1 MSVVS
6 ELRRVSGAR
15 RGGPPGSPGTPT
27 GDGAPAARPGRR
39 GDGRSAALFLAP
51 WFLGLAFITVGPMAA
66 SAYLSFTDYDLLQP
80 PEWIG
85 LDNYTR
91 MLDDPRLHKSLVVT
105 FTYVLTAVPLQL
117 VVALGLA
124 MLLDRGMRGLA
135 FYRSV
140 FYLPSLL
147 GGSVAVAILWR
158 EVFGVDGLV
167 NAFLGLFGVEGKGW
181 VSSPDTALG
190 TLVVLHV
197 WTFGAPMI
205 IFLAGLRQIPEMYYE
220 AASID
225 GAGRVRQFFSITVPL
240 LTPIIFFNLV
250 LQVIGAFQSFTQA
263 FVVSGGTGGPADSTL
278 FYTLYLYQK
287 GFASLDMGYASAMAW
302 LLLLVVG
309 AMTAL
314 NFLASKYWVFYGD

>member
-1 MSVVS
+1 VIDDMSVVT
-6 ELRRVSGAR
+6 ELRRTARSGRTPAR
-15 RGGPPGSPGTPT
+15 K
-27 GDGAPAARPGRR
+27 ALRR
-39 GDGRSAALFLAP
+39 GDGRSAAIFLAP
-51 WFLGLAFITVGPMAA
+51 WFLGLGLITVGPMVA
-66 SAYLSFTDYDLLQP
+66 SGYLSFTDYNLLQP
-80 PEWIG
+80 PTWIG

-91 MLDDPRLHKSLVVT
+91 LFEDPRLANSLRVT
-105 FTYVLTAVPLQL
+105 FTYVFTAVPLQL
-117 VVALGLA
+117 IAALALA
-124 MLLDRGMRGLA
+124 MILDRGLKGLP

-140 FYLPSLL
+140 LYLPSLL

-158 EVFGVDGLV
+158 QVFGVDGLV
-167 NAFLGLFGVEGKGW
+167 NHFLALFGIVGRGW
-181 VSSPDTALG
+181 VSDPDTALG
-190 TLVVLHV
+190 TLVLLHV

-225 GAGRVRQFFSITVPL
+225 GAGALRKFRNITLPL

-263 FVVSGGTGGPADSTL
+263 FVVSGGTGGPADSTM

-287 GFASLDMGYASAMAW
+287 GFTALDMGYASAMAW
-302 LLLLVVG
+302 LLLFIVA

-314 NFLASKYWVFYGD
+314 NFFVSKFWVFYDD